1 MDNTET
7 LLTALLA
14 VFNTS
19 VDIVSRVAVVHAIL
33 DSHIR
38 CVSITGRCE
47 SARRDIVPNLYQSEI
62 KLYRKIHAKTNV

>member
-19 VDIVSRVAVVHAIL
+19 VDIVSRIAVIHAIL
-33 DSHIR
+33 DRHVR
-38 CVSITGRCE
+38 CVCITGRRE
-47 SARRDIVPNLYQSEI
+47 RA
-62 KLYRKIHAKTNV
+62 